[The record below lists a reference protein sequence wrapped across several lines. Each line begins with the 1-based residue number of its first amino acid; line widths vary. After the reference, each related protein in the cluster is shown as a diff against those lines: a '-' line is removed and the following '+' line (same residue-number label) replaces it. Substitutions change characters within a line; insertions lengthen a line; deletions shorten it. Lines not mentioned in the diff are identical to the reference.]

1 MNPKPVSAEETA
13 PYGGRFGEVL
23 SLRRHAARGTI
34 VNGAYQVGLAGL
46 SVLRGLAAAAL
57 VSRTDYGLWGLLG
70 LALWTV
76 LGLKQLGVNDKYIQQ
91 SEPDQQ
97 VAFQRAFTM
106 ELIFAAVALPVIAVV
121 VLALAAITAHPA
133 LVAPGLALGLAVP
146 GVALQFPVWTFYR
159 RMEFR
164 RQRTLQAVDPVIAA
178 IVTVLL
184 AALGA
189 GYWSLV
195 IGTIAGAWAGAI
207 VAVRASSYPLA
218 IRYDR
223 GTLRRYVG
231 FSAPLLIGGL
241 SVLTMFYVIY
251 LAGNHL
257 IGLAGLG
264 AFTIVGNLV
273 QFTDRA
279 DTIITETLYPALCA
293 VQDRIDVLYEAFV
306 KSNRL
311 ALMWAM
317 PLGVGV
323 SLFADPLVQFVLGE
337 KWELAVGL
345 LQIMGIVTAVHHIGF
360 NWTAFFRARGVT
372 RPVAVSGLVTSAA
385 VIGAGIPLM
394 ESDGVV
400 GLGWA
405 FAIGEVASMIVR
417 MRYLGSLF
425 AGFNPLLHMAR
436 AIWPTAIAAG
446 AILALRAAGAS
457 DATLAL
463 AVGQLV
469 IYLVVTAVA
478 TVAFERQLLREAF
491 GYFGIRLQRP
501 ALLRSASAARS

>member
-1 MNPKPVSAEETA
+1 
-13 PYGGRFGEVL
+13 
-23 SLRRHAARGTI
+23 
-34 VNGAYQVGLAGL
+34 
-46 SVLRGLAAAAL
+46 
-57 VSRTDYGLWGLLG
+57 
-70 LALWTV
+70 
-76 LGLKQLGVNDKYIQQ
+76 
-91 SEPDQQ
+91 
-97 VAFQRAFTM
+97 
-106 ELIFAAVALPVIAVV
+106 VIAAI
-121 VLALAAITAHPA
+121 VLALAAITSHPS

-164 RQRTLQAVDPVIAA
+164 RQRTLQAVEPVIAA

-184 AALGA
+184 AAFGA

-195 IGTIAGAWAGAI
+195 IGTIAGAWAGAV
-207 VAVRASSYPLA
+207 VAVRATPYRLA

-231 FSAPLLIGGL
+231 FSAPLLIAGL
-241 SVLTMFYVIY
+241 SVLTLFYVLY
-251 LAGNHL
+251 LTGNHL

-264 AFTIVGNLV
+264 AFTIAGNLV

-293 VQDRIDVLYEAFV
+293 VQDRIDVLHEAFV

-317 PLGVGV
+317 PFGVGI
-323 SLFADPLVQFVLGE
+323 SLFAAPLVHFVLGE
-337 KWELAVGL
+337 KWELAIGL

-372 RPVAVSGLVTSAA
+372 WPVAVSGLATSAA
-385 VIGAGIPLM
+385 VLGAGIPLM

-405 FAIGEVASMIVR
+405 FAIGEGVSMIVR
-417 MRYLGSLF
+417 MRYLGRLF
-425 AGFNPLLHMAR
+425 KGFNPLLHMAR

-446 AILALRAAGAS
+446 LILALRAAGAS
-457 DATLAL
+457 DATLAGAL
-463 AVGQLV
+463 GQLV
-469 IYLVVTAVA
+469 LFLAVTAAA
-478 TVAFERQLLREAF
+478 TVAFERPLLREAF
-491 GYFGIRLQRP
+491 GYFGIQLRRP
-501 ALLRSASAARS
+501 TLLRSASAARG